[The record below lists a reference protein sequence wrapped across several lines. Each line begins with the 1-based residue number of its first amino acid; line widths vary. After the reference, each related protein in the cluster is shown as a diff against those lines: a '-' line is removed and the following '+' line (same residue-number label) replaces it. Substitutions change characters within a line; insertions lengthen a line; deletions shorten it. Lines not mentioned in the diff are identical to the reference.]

1 MVDGL
6 RRFIFTD
13 RERELLKTWLE
24 TGEESN
30 ETRKLLTRIRKGF
43 PDLAED
49 MEIMFAVIRE
59 LMRRRRW
66 RGRVTGSCEFGST
79 LRRAESAL
87 TRVRRGGAT

>member
-1 MVDGL
+1 M
-6 RRFIFTD
+6 RRFIFTE
-13 RERELLKTWLE
+13 RERELLKKWLV

-66 RGRVTGSCEFGST
+66 RGRVTGGSEFGST

-87 TRVRRGGAT
+87 TRARRGGAT